1 MDYDNWK
8 LATPPH
14 YEYDDEEQEEEK
26 AYETLYDAYDS
37 NDVEVFEEM
46 YCGIANELKIVY
58 EALKA
63 TDHGMANKVL
73 SIIEKIG

>member
-14 YEYDDEEQEEEK
+14 YEYDDEEQEEETT
-26 AYETLYDAYDS
+26 YETLYDAYNS
-37 NDVEVFEEM
+37 NDAEVFEEM

-63 TDHGMANKVL
+63 TDNGLRFKVE
-73 SIIEKIG
+73 SIIKKMG

>member
-14 YEYDDEEQEEEK
+14 YEYDDEEQEEETTYDNLTE
-26 AYETLYDAYDS
+26 AYESADT
-37 NDVEVFEEM
+37 EIFENMQSE
-46 YCGIANELKIVY
+46 IIFELKIVY

-63 TDHGMANKVL
+63 TDHGLTNRIK
-73 SIIEKIG
+73 SIIQKMQ

>member
-14 YEYDDEEQEEEK
+14 YEYDDEEQEEETT
-26 AYETLYDAYDS
+26 YETLTEAYNS
-37 NDVEVFEEM
+37 GVWLAFENMQSEI
-46 YCGIANELKIVY
+46 IAELKIVY

-63 TDHGMANKVL
+63 TDNGLRFKVESL
-73 SIIEKIG
+73 IKKMG

>member
-14 YEYDDEEQEEEK
+14 YEYDDEEQEEETT
-26 AYETLYDAYDS
+26 YETLYDAYDS

-46 YCGIANELKIVY
+46 YCEIANELKIVY

-63 TDHGMANKVL
+63 TDHGLRFKIE
-73 SIIEKIG
+73 SIMRKMG